1 MKKKTII
8 ILLAVGAAGAGL
20 LAWDRARSASS
31 EAAPALSTAGAE
43 RGPIVLQ
50 VSTTGRVVANLDVAI
65 KCKASGEAVLLPFD
79 VSDPVKKGDLLVQL
93 DPTDEERN
101 AKQAELS
108 LSAYQAKL
116 AKAQREL
123 LVAEK
128 RLATENSRAEAAL
141 KAVTAHRDDARA
153 KARRVKELLDKKL
166 ASEEDAETA
175 ETAAV
180 QAEADL
186 KNASIRIEELKV
198 DELALDVKRED
209 VRLAATDVERGR
221 IALSDAQQRLKE
233 TKVMAPMDGVVSSRE
248 VQTGQIISSAISN
261 VGGGTTLLTLSDL
274 SRLFVLASVDESD
287 IGKVAL
293 EQPVTITADAFP
305 EERFRGKVVRI
316 ATRGLN
322 TSGVV
327 TFEVKIEVQSR
338 NKSLLR
344 PEMTTNVEIIAAS
357 KEDVLLVPNE
367 AVSRKRGQPVCQVA
381 QTDGTTE
388 ERPVEVGLTDGVNT
402 EVTAGLTEG
411 ERVVLPAGKAESQ
424 WRREGN
430 LSARGMMRATGARP
444 R

>member
-1 MKKKTII
+1 
-8 ILLAVGAAGAGL
+8 
-20 LAWDRARSASS
+20 
-31 EAAPALSTAGAE
+31 
-43 RGPIVLQ
+43 
-50 VSTTGRVVANLDVAI
+50 
-65 KCKASGEAVLLPFD
+65 
-79 VSDPVKKGDLLVQL
+79 
-93 DPTDEERN
+93 
-101 AKQAELS
+101 
-108 LSAYQAKL
+108 
-116 AKAQREL
+116 
-123 LVAEK
+123 
-128 RLATENSRAEAAL
+128 
-141 KAVTAHRDDARA
+141 
-153 KARRVKELLDKKL
+153 
-166 ASEEDAETA
+166 
-175 ETAAV
+175 
-180 QAEADL
+180 
-186 KNASIRIEELKV
+186 
-198 DELALDVKRED
+198 
-209 VRLAATDVERGR
+209 
-221 IALSDAQQRLKE
+221 
-233 TKVMAPMDGVVSSRE
+233 
-248 VQTGQIISSAISN
+248 
-261 VGGGTTLLTLSDL
+261 LSDL

-402 EVTAGLTEG
+402 EITAGLTEG